1 MSKTLTDAE
10 LQSALS
16 TLPGWSRN
24 GIAIERKYE
33 FKDFVEAMKFVNKVA
48 DAAEEA
54 GHHPDINI
62 VYNKVTLQL
71 TSHDSGGVTQRDA
84 KMAKRIDEMAA

>member
-16 TLPGWSRN
+16 TLPGWARN

-71 TSHDSGGVTQRDA
+71 TSHDSGGVTQRDV
-84 KMAKRIDEMAA
+84 KMANKINEIPR

>member
-1 MSKTLTDAE
+1 MSKTLGDGEVQAAIR
-10 LQSALS
+10 S
-16 TLPGWSRN
+16 LPGWN
-24 GIAIERKYE
+24 KAGIAIERKYE

-54 GHHPDINI
+54 GHHPDIQI

-71 TSHDSGGVTQRDA
+71 TSHDSGGITQRDV
-84 KMAKRIDEMAA
+84 KMAGKINSLAA

>member
-1 MSKTLTDAE
+1 MGKTLGEDE
-10 LQSALS
+10 VQGALGS
-16 TLPGWSRN
+16 LPGWSKT

-54 GHHPDINI
+54 GHHPDIRI

-71 TSHDSGGVTQRDA
+71 TSHDSGGITQRDV
-84 KMAKRIDEMAA
+84 KMAGKINSLA

>member
-1 MSKTLTDAE
+1 MSKTLNDGE
-10 LQSALS
+10 IQSALGN
-16 TLPGWSRN
+16 LHGWTKN

-48 DAAEEA
+48 EAAEAA
-54 GHHPDINI
+54 GHHPDIQI

-71 TSHDSGGVTQRDA
+71 TSHDSGGVTQRDVN
-84 KMAKRIDEMAA
+84 MAGKINAISA

>member
-1 MSKTLTDAE
+1 MSKTLTDTE
-10 LQSALS
+10 MQSALAA
-16 TLPGWSRN
+16 LPGWTRQ

-48 DAAEEA
+48 AAAEAA
-54 GHHPDINI
+54 GHHPDIQI

-71 TSHDSGGVTQRDA
+71 TSHDSGGVTQRDV
-84 KMAKRIDEMAA
+84 KMATTLNGIQ